1 MNVNNACA
9 ALAALGLLWISTA
22 MPALADVLK
31 VLP

>member
-1 MNVNNACA
+1 MKVNNIGA
-9 ALAALGLLWISTA
+9 ALAALGLLWIATA